1 MRDNLPLRLLLAA
14 ALSLAFAVLLVVLLY
29 ATDLALSLWAR
40 LKDMPLWFVAGYVT
54 AIAFFAL
61 AAGAVVLRVL
71 FPRRRPAPAPEP
83 PAPADEETVR
93 AGLEQ
98 AAARGLTVP
107 AAAAEVAEVE
117 RRREA
122 GEIHVV
128 LFGQVSTG
136 KSSLIKALLPD
147 ARVET
152 DPRGGTT
159 RAVGRHRWQSPGGDQ
174 LVLVDLPGLNEAD
187 GTLSPLARDEAIRA
201 HVVVYLC
208 DGDLTRDQY
217 QELQTLAEF
226 HKPLVVAIN
235 KADLYGAADLAL
247 IRERVTERVDAAEG
261 VEVVTVSAGAPREVT
276 VIHPDGREELVQRPS
291 PPRVADLAAAI
302 QRAVDRDPE
311 ALERLRD
318 AAVFNL
324 AGRKLDAAVS
334 EHRRERAAEIVASST
349 RRAVVGALAAVSPG
363 TDVLIQGVL
372 GYQMVRRL
380 CELYEA
386 PVRQVDIEQ
395 VLKQASGRVGKALPV
410 TLAVAGNALK
420 AFPGVGTLA
429 GGITHAV
436 AYGLLFDT
444 LGRAVART
452 LESRGELPAA
462 VVNRTI
468 EDTLREDLEDRA
480 RRLAKI
486 ALGQAAEQRRDRA
499 D

>member
-29 ATDLALSLWAR
+29 ATDLALSLWER
-40 LKDMPLWFVAGYVT
+40 LQAMPLWFVAGYLA

-71 FPRRRPAPAPEP
+71 FPRRRRPRPEEPAP
-83 PAPADEETVR
+83 PASEDEV
-93 AGLEQ
+93 
-98 AAARGLTVP
+98 
-107 AAAAEVAEVE
+107 
-117 RRREA
+117 RRRVEDAGSQGVAVPEVRQEIQELDRRRAA
-122 GEIHVV
+122 GEVHVA

-136 KSSLIKALLPD
+136 KTSLIQALLPE
-147 ARVET
+147 ARVRT

-159 RAVGRHRWQSPGGDQ
+159 RSVERHHWETPGGDR
-174 LVLVDLPGLNEAD
+174 LVLTDLPGLNEAD
-187 GTLSPLARDEAIRA
+187 GALSPLARDEALRA

-217 QELQTLAEF
+217 QELQALAAF

-235 KADLYGAADLAL
+235 KADLYAAADLER
-247 IRERVTERVDAAEG
+247 IRERVAERAGADAG
-261 VEVVTVSAGAPREVT
+261 VEVVTVSAGALREVT
-276 VIHPDGREELVQRPS
+276 VIHPDGREETVQRPA
-291 PPRVADLAAAI
+291 PPRVDDLARAI

-318 AAVFNL
+318 DTVFSVAA
-324 AGRKLDAAVS
+324 RKLDDAIRDR
-334 EHRRERAAEIVASST
+334 RRERSREIVAAST
-349 RRAVVGALAAVSPG
+349 RKAVVGALAAVSPG
-363 TDVLIQGVL
+363 TDVLIQGAL
-372 GYQMVRRL
+372 GYQMVRQL
-380 CELYEA
+380 CDLHEA

-410 TLAVAGNALK
+410 ALAVAGNALK

-429 GGITHAV
+429 GGVTHAV

-452 LESRGELPAA
+452 LEHRGELPPA

-480 RRLAKI
+480 RRLAKV
-486 ALGQAAEQRRDRA
+486 ALGATREGRDRA
-499 D
+499 P